1 MGTNASDEQR
11 ALGRRQL
18 LKATA
23 AAVAAAGIPAK
34 ATIGAEAR
42 RGLLGPRLG
51 NPIAVSTY
59 SFWRFQDNAKLP
71 IETCIRLA
79 GEMGFDAVFVSGCHE
94 GERPKANLDL
104 SAEDLR
110 PALLDV
116 PSRQI
121 KEILLIDSKD
131 PGRSYM
137 LMKVAGGEGI
147 KGRKMPVGNV
157 PGLSAD
163 EISLFA
169 DWVRSF
175 GKGK

>member
-1 MGTNASDEQR
+1 MK
-11 ALGRRQL
+11 LHYL
-18 LKATA
+18 LIL
-23 AAVAAAGIPAK
+23 AAVAVAVIPVLAQEMPADSALADSATTDPGWIAALKLEKEILPV
-34 ATIGAEAR
+34 IR
-42 RGLLGPRLG
+42 R
-51 NPIAVSTY
+51 SC
-59 SFWRFQDNAKLP
+59 S
-71 IETCIRLA
+71 
-79 GEMGFDAVFVSGCHE
+79 VSGCHE

-104 SAEDLR
+104 SADDLR

-116 PSRQI
+116 PSRQV
-121 KEILLIDSKD
+121 KEIFLIDSKD

-157 PGLSAD
+157 PGLSAE

-175 GKGK
+175 GKAEIKSGR

>member
-1 MGTNASDEQR
+1 MKLHS
-11 ALGRRQL
+11 L
-18 LKATA
+18 LIL
-23 AAVAAAGIPAK
+23 AAVAAAVIPAL
-34 ATIGAEAR
+34 AQEMPAPAR
-42 RGLLGPRLG
+42 VDSALADSIAAGPGR
-51 NPIAVSTY
+51 IA
-59 SFWRFQDNAKLP
+59 ALEKEILP
-71 IETCIRLA
+71 VIRRSCS
-79 GEMGFDAVFVSGCHE
+79 VSGCHE

-104 SAEDLR
+104 SADDLR

-116 PSRQI
+116 PSRQV
-121 KEILLIDSKD
+121 KEIFLIDSKD

-157 PGLSAD
+157 PGLSAE

>member
-1 MGTNASDEQR
+1 MK
-11 ALGRRQL
+11 L
-18 LKATA
+18 LSLLIL
-23 AAVAAAGIPAK
+23 AAVAAAVIPALAQEMPAPARADSAIVDSMAAGPGRTAALEK
-34 ATIGAEAR
+34 TIRPVIR
-42 RGLLGPRLG
+42 R
-51 NPIAVSTY
+51 SC
-59 SFWRFQDNAKLP
+59 S
-71 IETCIRLA
+71 
-79 GEMGFDAVFVSGCHE
+79 VSGCHE

-104 SAEDLR
+104 SADDLR

-121 KEILLIDSKD
+121 KEIFLVDSKD

-157 PGLSAD
+157 PGFSAE

-175 GKGK
+175 DKTE